1 MAPDGELIGLKEAA
15 ELLGI
20 GTTTLHRW
28 AVMRKVRYYEVGP
41 FRRRR
46 FRRSDIEALLR
57 ERAAK
62 AELPVEERKA

>member
-46 FRRSDIEALLR
+46 FRRSDIEALVR
-57 ERAAK
+57 ERQAK
-62 AELPVEERKA
+62 GEKPTKEQGR